1 MQIAMILIMSIVVFQ
16 GLNRSRPGLY
26 CYIALWGALGFMGV
40 PWWVGLIF
48 SLIITFFARAASANT
63 SPKEDSG
70 PSPHSQNFTSER
82 IAQQMVTRLF
92 RGR

>member
-1 MQIAMILIMSIVVFQ
+1 MQIAMILSMSIVVFQ

-48 SLIITFFARAASANT
+48 SLIITYFARAASANT
-63 SPKEDSG
+63 STKEDSG
-70 PSPHSQNFTSER
+70 PSPYAKNFTSER

>member
-1 MQIAMILIMSIVVFQ
+1 MEIAMILIMSIVVFQ

-48 SLIITFFARAASANT
+48 SLIITFFARAACTN
-63 SPKEDSG
+63 PLYKEDSG
-70 PSPHSQNFTSER
+70 PSPHAKNFTSER
-82 IAQQMVTRLF
+82 IAQKMVERLF